1 MAFFI
6 HLVVLAVKEKSNKK
20 KRPEKGRV
28 CVDNLH
34 FFSLED
40 SSQCSESPAS
50 TVCDWAEPYCRIG
63 LFETLSSFVNIVIFW
78 YPFLLLIML
87 HSTHFPWFQIEGV
100 WGFFCR
106 FYIFIFY
113 FWCIINKLGF
123 ACHRAIAIKKCQ
135 GILDWDWCLCVF
147 LSGVC
152 DLTWCNIA
160 PRCVKTSWD
169 SHRNITDRTGFI
181 TEQLGECCPL
191 LDQEISLGLL

>member
-1 MAFFI
+1 MTWDWGWWKIIIIRVVNCFLGIFLQHSDELKNIHAHDFIFYFQIFSRGRIGDIVIIKSCYWPLFFY
-6 HLVVLAVKEKSNKK
+6 LVVLAVKEESIKV

-63 LFETLSSFVNIVIFW
+63 SFETLSSFVNIVIFW

-100 WGFFCR
+100 WGFSLSVLH
-106 FYIFIFY
+106 FYI
-113 FWCIINKLGF
+113 L
-123 ACHRAIAIKKCQ
+123 
-135 GILDWDWCLCVF
+135 F
-147 LSGVC
+147 LVY
-152 DLTWCNIA
+152 N
-160 PRCVKTSWD
+160 
-169 SHRNITDRTGFI
+169 
-181 TEQLGECCPL
+181 
-191 LDQEISLGLL
+191 